1 VNARDKSPAKAKN
14 LSFGNSQLSN
24 PRNPV
29 QLTANGTSHSIAL
42 VPAST
47 VSAYVSAATAKNT
60 RRAYRSDLD
69 HFLAWGG
76 SVPSTPEQ
84 IAGYLAAHAGTHKA
98 ATLKRRVVS
107 IGLAHTAQKF
117 ENPCASELVRVT
129 MRGIFR
135 THGMAQAQVTPAV
148 REDLLAMVQGLT
160 GLKGTRDRALLLLG
174 FAGAFRRSELVS
186 LNVGDLEFVD
196 RGLIVHLRRSKTD
209 QEGVG
214 RKIGIP
220 YARGKVCAVQALKEW
235 LAVSG
240 ITEGPLFRP
249 ITRHGHVGQAR
260 LSGHAV
266 AQIVKTRA
274 ATAGLDADHYSGH
287 SLRAGLI
294 TSAAMLGVSIWKI
307 KAQSGHRT
315 DAMVSRYVR
324 DADIFTDN
332 AAGAVL

>member
-1 VNARDKSPAKAKN
+1 MKRTARDPAIT
-14 LSFGNSQLSN
+14 LTSGNSQLSN
-24 PRNPV
+24 PRKRL
-29 QLTANGTSHSIAL
+29 QLTANGTSHRTEIA
-42 VPAST
+42 PAKT

-76 SVPSTPEQ
+76 SVPSTPDQ
-84 IAGYLAAHAGTHKA
+84 IAAYLAAHAGTHKA
-98 ATLKRRVVS
+98 ATLKRRIVA
-107 IGLAHTAQKF
+107 IGLAHASQGF
-117 ENPCASELVRVT
+117 DNPCASELVRVT
-129 MRGIFR
+129 MRGIRR
-135 THGMAQAQVTPAV
+135 THGMAQAQATPAV
-148 REDLLAMVQGLT
+148 REDILAMVQGLT
-160 GLKGTRDRALLLLG
+160 GLKGSRDRALLLLG

-214 RKIGIP
+214 RKVGIP
-220 YARGKVCAVQALKEW
+220 YARGKVCAVQAVKDW
-235 LAVSG
+235 LAASG
-240 ITEGPLFRP
+240 ISDGSLFRP
-249 ITRHGHVGQAR
+249 ITRHGHIGQAG

-266 AQIVKTRA
+266 AEVVKTCA
-274 ATAGLDADHYSGH
+274 AAAGLDASNYSGH

>member
-1 VNARDKSPAKAKN
+1 VKARHNSPATAKC
-14 LSFGNSQLSN
+14 LTFGNPQLSN
-24 PRNPV
+24 PRNAAK
-29 QLTANGTSHSIAL
+29 LAANGTCQNTEI
-42 VPAST
+42 VPAKT
-47 VSAYVSAATAKNT
+47 VSAYVSAATAANT
-60 RRAYRSDLD
+60 RRAYRADLA

-76 SVPSTPEQ
+76 SIPSTPEQ
-84 IAGYLAAHAGTHKA
+84 IASYLAAHAGTHKA

-117 ENPCASELVRVT
+117 ENPCASELVRMT
-129 MRGIFR
+129 LRGVWR
-135 THGMAQAQVTPAV
+135 THGMAQAQVTPAIK
-148 REDLLAMVQGLT
+148 EDLLAMVQGLT
-160 GLKGTRDRALLLLG
+160 GIKGSRDRALLLLG

-220 YARGKVCAVQALKEW
+220 YARGKVCAVQAVKDW
-235 LAVSG
+235 LAAST

-249 ITRHGHVGQAR
+249 ITRHGHIGQAG

-266 AQIVKTRA
+266 AEVVKTCA
-274 ATAGLDADHYSGH
+274 AAAGLDADRYSGH

-332 AAGAVL
+332 AAGAIL

>member
-1 VNARDKSPAKAKN
+1 MKAKGN
-14 LSFGNSQLSN
+14 PADQPKCLTFGNVQLSN
-24 PRNPV
+24 PRNRE
-29 QLTANGTSHSIAL
+29 QITANGASSRTEI

-76 SVPSTPEQ
+76 AIPAAPEQ
-84 IAGYLAAHAGTHKA
+84 IAAYLAAHAGIQKA

-117 ENPCASELVRVT
+117 ENPCTAELVRVT
-129 MRGIFR
+129 LRGICR
-135 THGMAQAQVTPAV
+135 VHGMAQAQVTPAV
-148 REDLLAMVQGLT
+148 REDILAMVRNLT
-160 GLKGTRDRALLLLG
+160 GLKGSRDRALLLLG
-174 FAGAFRRSELVS
+174 FAGAFRRSELVG

-209 QEGVG
+209 QEGIG
-214 RKIGIP
+214 RKVGIP
-220 YARGKVCAVQALKEW
+220 HARGKACAVQSVKDW
-235 LAVSG
+235 LAASS

-249 ITRHGHVGQAR
+249 VTRHGHVGQAR

-266 AQIVKTRA
+266 AQIVKTHA
-274 ATAGLDADHYSGH
+274 AAVGLDADRYSGH

-315 DAMVSRYVR
+315 DAMVGKYVR